1 MRWKIRPSGH
11 DPRQIDLLAIVA
23 ILIIIVA
30 VYGLVEHLM
39 ATPQSTSVFIV
50 PSQNVRW

>member
-23 ILIIIVA
+23 MILLVIA
-30 VYGLVEHLM
+30 VGHFLSEP
-39 ATPQSTSVFIV
+39 AKRSGTGSFFE
-50 PSQNVRW
+50 PSQTVRW

>member
-1 MRWKIRPSGH
+1 MRWKISHNGH

-23 ILIIIVA
+23 IIVLIVSAYAYFVHI
-30 VYGLVEHLM
+30 ESSP
-39 ATPQSTSVFIV
+39 PQGTAFIE